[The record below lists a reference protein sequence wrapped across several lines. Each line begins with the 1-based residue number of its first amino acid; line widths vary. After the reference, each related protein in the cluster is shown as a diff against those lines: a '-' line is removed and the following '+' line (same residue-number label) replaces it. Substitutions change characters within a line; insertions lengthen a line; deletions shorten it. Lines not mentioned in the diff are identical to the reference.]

1 MPWPFTTTTKDQ
13 EPTTRLP
20 SQEDT
25 LIQPPDGPTNGWEVP
40 EEPTA
45 TFLAPDAPAEG
56 VLVGQ
61 GILGESVSALEPE
74 PPTQVDNLDTWLER
88 MKEAQRALTT
98 APPEPEPLVPE
109 VPPTPATVVLDERA
123 LWSEV
128 DQAMR
133 DGDGARLRE
142 LVGATEQDPLEEH
155 TVWSDPIAEAPT
167 ENSVSAYLDAGSMD
181 PRESEA
187 RLRGFIDTLKV
198 RLERLESRVTLLED
212 ELADAEDAKV
222 DGDLDPI
229 LRTQILESFEALHEK
244 LELLPNNPFK
254 AMALGAW
261 IQTLQFATSSLD
273 HDIVSQGLS
282 SKS

>member
-198 RLERLESRVTLLED
+198 RLERLESRMPRST
-212 ELADAEDAKV
+212 
-222 DGDLDPI
+222 G
-229 LRTQILESFEALHEK
+229 T
-244 LELLPNNPFK
+244 
-254 AMALGAW
+254 W
-261 IQTLQFATSSLD
+261 IQSCERRSS
-273 HDIVSQGLS
+273 SRSRPCTKSWSCCPTTRSRPWPWARGSRLS
-282 SKS
+282 SSQRHPWITTS

>member
-1 MPWPFTTTTKDQ
+1 MPWPFSTTTKDP

-25 LIQPPDGPTNGWEVP
+25 LIQPPDQWEVP

-61 GILGESVSALEPE
+61 GILGESVSALEPQ
-74 PPTQVDNLDTWLER
+74 PQAQVENLDTWLER
-88 MKEAQRALTT
+88 MKEAQRALT
-98 APPEPEPLVPE
+98 APPEPEPE
-109 VPPTPATVVLDERA
+109 VPPTPATVVLDERQ

-142 LVGATEQDPLEEH
+142 LVGATEQDPLEES
-155 TVWSDPIAEAPT
+155 TVWSDPVAEAPT
-167 ENSVSAYLDAGSMD
+167 ESSVSAYLADPTEPEPPSWREVEAGL
-181 PRESEA
+181 RA
-187 RLRGFIDTLKV
+187 RIDVLKT
-198 RLERLESRVTLLED
+198 RLERLEVRVNFLED
-212 ELADAEDAKV
+212 DAADAEDTKDDAE
-222 DGDLDPI
+222 DNPI
-229 LRTQILESFEALHEK
+229 LRTQILERFEALHEK

-254 AMALGAW
+254 AMALGSW
-261 IQTLQFATSSLD
+261 IQTLQFTTSALD
-273 HDIVSQGLS
+273 HDIVNHGLT